1 MVLRNIFDPI
11 LIMSQIVAVQSLF
24 YLSET
29 ALVLFLFVISRK
41 QVSLDYIFD
50 FHKISLDNTESLVAG
65 LIWDINS
72 ISGTDF
78 QYSILILFFV
88 IRRTKQVLDFTLTM
102 HFIHF
107 IIVFF
112 YSGHFPSN
120 TYWWV
125 VQMISCVFMCL
136 GGEWMCMQRELKPIT
151 FGSGW
156 QSLSMVESGLHTEL
170 YELDKIEV
178 QKHMEIV
185 H

>member
-1 MVLRNIFDPI
+1 
-11 LIMSQIVAVQSLF
+11 MSQIVAVQS
-24 YLSET
+24 
-29 ALVLFLFVISRK
+29 K

-72 ISGTDF
+72 ISG
-78 QYSILILFFV
+78 
-88 IRRTKQVLDFTLTM
+88 RTKQVLDFTLTM

>member
-1 MVLRNIFDPI
+1 MVLRNTFDPI
-11 LIMSQIVAVQSLF
+11 LIVSQIIAVQSLF

-29 ALVLFLFVISRK
+29 TLVLFLFVISGK

-50 FHKISLDNTESLVAG
+50 FHKISLNDVESLVAG

-72 ISGTDF
+72 VFG
-78 QYSILILFFV
+78 ILILFFV
-88 IRRTKQVLDFTLTM
+88 VRRTKQVLDFTLTM

-107 IIVFF
+107 IIVFL

-151 FGSGW
+151 FGNGW
-156 QSLSMVESGLHTEL
+156 QNLSMTESGLHTEL
-170 YELDKIEV
+170 YELDKIEA
-178 QKHMEIV
+178 QKHMEIL